1 MKKQTKEFS
10 DACTKLVLHPEGL
23 FFIDFLFSLECV
35 PQNPLIVSGGMR
47 VIAATDGLRV
57 LYDEELFGALTV
69 SERVFVIAHE
79 LMHVMMMH
87 STRRGGRDPMVWNI
101 AADYVVNGMLAT
113 QQMAMPTKD
122 CLMNSA
128 FDGMSSEKVYD
139 LLIEDMQ
146 KQPDERVFTKEFKA
160 SMRDVLDYKGSVPVQ
175 EIEKKIKQQMQS
187 AIQKQLKTAGKIS
200 AGLQRL
206 ADIVMVEKLP
216 WHELLKNYM
225 ICRDTS
231 ETTWAR
237 MNNREYITKGLVMP
251 VKHSR
256 SLRRI
261 VVGIDCSGSISEKQ
275 LGSMET
281 HLSDLFNLCRPK
293 EVTLMYFDARVLKVT
308 EMLHRDYDV
317 KLEFVGGGG
326 TCFEPVFEKIDA
338 EYPDTDVLLMFTDL
352 YGSFPEDSNVP
363 CVWVTSS
370 EGVEVPFGE
379 LIHADFND

>member
-1 MKKQTKEFS
+1 
-10 DACTKLVLHPEGL
+10 
-23 FFIDFLFSLECV
+23 
-35 PQNPLIVSGGMR
+35 
-47 VIAATDGLRV
+47 
-57 LYDEELFGALTV
+57 
-69 SERVFVIAHE
+69 
-79 LMHVMMMH
+79 
-87 STRRGGRDPMVWNI
+87 
-101 AADYVVNGMLAT
+101 
-113 QQMAMPTKD
+113 
-122 CLMNSA
+122 
-128 FDGMSSEKVYD
+128 
-139 LLIEDMQ
+139 
-146 KQPDERVFTKEFKA
+146 
-160 SMRDVLDYKGSVPVQ
+160 
-175 EIEKKIKQQMQS
+175 
-187 AIQKQLKTAGKIS
+187 
-200 AGLQRL
+200 
-206 ADIVMVEKLP
+206 
-216 WHELLKNYM
+216 M

-326 TCFEPVFEKIDA
+326 TCFEPVFERIDA

-352 YGSFPEDSNVP
+352 FGSFPADSNVS